1 MYTMGIDMGSAFAKG
16 VLLAD
21 STVSETAVMPSG
33 GEYRITAQ
41 ELRQRLINDAEI
53 NENDIS
59 CTIATGY
66 GAQSVEY
73 ADDAK
78 TDLLCHARG
87 LIFSSPSARTAV
99 DVGDF
104 SSKAFR
110 IDGRGRLAK
119 FQLSGKCAGGSGR
132 ILRVI
137 AKVLHLD
144 IDRLGESSLKS
155 RQPVE
160 FNTSCAVF
168 AESEAVSRIAEGV
181 SKEDLL
187 AGIHRALATQVF
199 GLAERVQIEP
209 DFALVGG
216 GARDV
221 GFVAAVNKLTGV
233 AVIVPAQPQL
243 TAALGAA
250 LIAQETIKRE
260 Q

>member
-16 VLLAD
+16 VLLND
-21 STVSETAVMPSG
+21 SAVSETAVLPSG

-41 ELRQRLINDAEI
+41 QIHKSLIDAAKI
-53 NENDIS
+53 NSNDIDY
-59 CTIATGY
+59 TIATGY
-66 GAQSVEY
+66 GARAVDC
-73 ADDAK
+73 AHDTK

-110 IDGRGRLAK
+110 INDQGRLAK
-119 FQLSGKCAGGSGR
+119 FLLSGKCAGGSGR

-137 AKVLHLD
+137 AKVLHVD
-144 IDRLGESSLKS
+144 FDHLGEASLKS
-155 RQPVE
+155 RQRIE

-181 SKEDLL
+181 GTEDLL
-187 AGIHRALATQVF
+187 AGIHRALALQVL
-199 GLAERVQIEP
+199 GLAERVRIKP

-216 GARDV
+216 GASDI
-221 GFVAAVNKLTGV
+221 GFVAAVKELSSV
-233 AVIVPAQPQL
+233 SVIVPSQPQL

-250 LIAQETIKRE
+250 LLAQETIESER
-260 Q
+260 